1 MKATLTTTVK
11 TLLAD
16 RLLTAVILLLLIA
29 CGVYC
34 LYVGISLRPSELQ
47 VAVHYTA
54 YGTTGFYRDK
64 WYYFANFIA
73 LGVVIAIVH
82 TALIAKFHLQGRREM
97 AFLFAWMS
105 LLLIVIA
112 FFMTHAVLK
121 VAFL

>member
-1 MKATLTTTVK
+1 MKTTLTTTVK

-16 RLLTAVILLLLIA
+16 RLLTGVILLLLITSII
-29 CGVYC
+29 YC
-34 LYVGISLRPSELQ
+34 IYIGASLRPSDLQ

-64 WYYFANFIA
+64 WYYLINFIVFGGIIGA
-73 LGVVIAIVH
+73 MH
-82 TALIAKFHLQGRREM
+82 TIIIAKLHLQGRRQI

-105 LLLIVIA
+105 LLLLVIA
-112 FFMTHAVLK
+112 FFITHAVLK